1 MSDQGGV
8 NAEALAREIEPQAI
22 ASWPARETMTL
33 HGWLL
38 RFTNGFTH
46 RGNSVA
52 TLHFVGTDLQEAIET
67 VEREY
72 RRRALRPMF
81 QIASS
86 VAPSDLATSLLAR
99 GYQVVAPTFVLIGTP
114 TRICDRLPETPGVR
128 TAHEPDEGFVSLVL
142 EGSRSHDDGRERIE
156 ILSRQNLV
164 ASSRTCATVEVDGK
178 IVACGTGALTDEHVG
193 VNMMRTR
200 PEYRRQGY
208 ARCVLKAIAQWA
220 AEQGAKRLYLG
231 VEMENARA
239 IALYRSAGF
248 EPGYAY
254 RYYRESG

>member
-1 MSDQGGV
+1 MSDQDGV
-8 NAEALAREIEPQAI
+8 NAGDLAREIEPQAI
-22 ASWPARETMTL
+22 ASWPARESTTL

-52 TLHFVGTDLQEAIET
+52 TLHFVGTDLAEAIVM

-86 VAPSDLATSLLAR
+86 VAPPDLATPLLAR
-99 GYQVVAPTFVLIGTP
+99 GYQVITPTFVLIGTP
-114 TRICDRLPETPGVR
+114 TRICDRLPETRGVR

-164 ASSRTCATVEVDGK
+164 ASGITCATVEADGK
-178 IVACGTGALTDEHVG
+178 TVACGTGTLTGEHVG
-193 VNMMRTR
+193 INMMRTR

-208 ARCVLKAIAQWA
+208 ARRVLKAIAQWA
-220 AEQGAKRLYLG
+220 AEQGAKRLYLS
-231 VEMENARA
+231 VEMENVPAV
-239 IALYRSAGF
+239 ALYRNAGF
-248 EPGYAY
+248 EPGYTY
-254 RYYRESG
+254 RYYRKSG

>member
-52 TLHFVGTDLQEAIET
+52 TLHFVGTDLPEAVET

-99 GYQVVAPTFVLIGTP
+99 GYQVVTP
-114 TRICDRLPETPGVR
+114 TLVLVGSPVAIGKRLPDGTVKISR
-128 TAHEPDEGFVSLVL
+128 EPDEDFVSLVL
-142 EGSRSHDDGRERIE
+142 EGSRSIDDGRERID
-156 ILSRQNLV
+156 ILWRIPHERICV
-164 ASSRTCATVEVDGK
+164 TASSGGK
-178 IVACGTGALTDEHVG
+178 AVACGMGTLTNGYVAI
-193 VNMMRTR
+193 NMMRTTTAH
-200 PEYRRQGY
+200 RRRGY
-208 ARCVLKAIAQWA
+208 ARRVLAAIARWA
-220 AEQGAKRLYLG
+220 GANGAKRLYLS
-231 VEMENARA
+231 VETANAPA
-239 IALYRSAGF
+239 IALYERAGF
-248 EPGYAY
+248 GPGYDY
-254 RYYRESG
+254 CYYREST